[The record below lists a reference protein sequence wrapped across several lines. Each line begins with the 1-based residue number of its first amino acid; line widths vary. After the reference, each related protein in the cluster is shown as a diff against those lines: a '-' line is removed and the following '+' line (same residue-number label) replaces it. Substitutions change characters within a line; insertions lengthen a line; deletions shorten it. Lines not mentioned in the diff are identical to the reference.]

1 MKSGGH
7 QYTCVDIALDRKW
20 ENDINGYAFVS
31 EYTPGFHFIL
41 ITKAGLEEYLLPLKQ
56 DSIKISLFKWDMFL
70 FFLRFFFF
78 LAKTRS

>member
-31 EYTPGFHFIL
+31 EYTPGFLYIL
-41 ITKAGLEEYLLPLKQ
+41 ITKAG
-56 DSIKISLFKWDMFL
+56 
-70 FFLRFFFF
+70 
-78 LAKTRS
+78 